1 MPGALG
7 LQLDADAERLALIYK
22 KPKPV
27 PEAVNELNL
36 VNADGTPANF
46 PQYWKR
52 NTLVIDLSAIGAAA
66 GGILPRASR
75 KAPPGRCASAVRVR
89 PGSVGQ
95 IEILGE
101 ERNILPVAAEGTAP
115 IDLEFAPSVYT
126 PKTAA
131 IYISWGPMAAA
142 VEEPSVPVSEP
153 PAFVSPTEVP
163 KPATEA
169 PAGERQRHRQT
180 RRRLSLRRR
189 PAPDATCREAG
200 SLQLPRRD

>member
-1 MPGALG
+1 MAVACCLVLTACSSYKMQMGWPP
-7 LQLDADAERLALIYK
+7 IYK
-22 KPKPV
+22 KPTPV
-27 PEAVNELNL
+27 PEAVNELKL

-52 NTLVIDLSAIGAAA
+52 NTLLIDLSAIGGAGHFAAQ
-66 GGILPRASR
+66 LPEGSTWPVRV
-75 KAPPGRCASAVRVR
+75 GVRVR

-126 PKTAA
+126 ARTAA

-169 PAGERQRHRQT
+169 PAG
-180 RRRLSLRRR
+180 SASDIVK
-189 PAPDATCREAG
+189 PAEAQPSPPPG
-200 SLQLPRRD
+200 S